1 MSKRGRSIEKSTKI
15 TTNCSEICLK
25 AKVFGFNDFANEL
38 KSKKYKIY
46 KL

>member
-1 MSKRGRSIEKSTKI
+1 MSFHSEEIEKSTKI

-25 AKVFGFNDFANEL
+25 AKVFEFSNFTNKL
-38 KSKKYKIY
+38 KEEIIKFY